1 MINTS
6 RRGFLGG
13 AAASFFIGGC
23 ATACAPRKIGPN
35 QKVNVAIIGC
45 GCIAK
50 GTNVPGFLKDPRCR
64 ITVACDMVKM
74 APNYYYGAKGSN
86 FGAEGFANADG
97 SFRRDVC
104 GSSVIKAIVDKAYGD
119 HACREVADWRDVID
133 DPTIDAAAI
142 CTPDHWHAI
151 ISIAAMKAG
160 KHVFCQK
167 PMSLSIR
174 EGQAMVRVAKETGV
188 TFQVGNQC
196 RNDINYRLPEELIF
210 NGYLGKIKSATISIP
225 GGNHW
230 TGHGYSPDRAPL
242 PDYFTPETWN
252 LWQGPA
258 EHFEGNAYI
267 PSIHEPT
274 CWRFNRRYG
283 NGMVT
288 DFGAHEFD
296 YLSRALGTDYSGPIA
311 VENVTSDIAETP
323 HPEVFSWANK
333 YSFEFVYPSGL
344 RVKVVNCC
352 KEYPRQMVCH
362 CEKGDVGIVNDKKFV
377 PKAFENFKESDF
389 KPSDKLFY
397 RNPNGYD
404 GEYWHEADFIDG
416 IIRGVPCC
424 SPCEVGH
431 RTISMAHLANAAIRL
446 GVSKLGWDPKTETF
460 VGPRAAEA
468 EALQTVKY
476 CNGWELGA

>member
-1 MINTS
+1 MTS
-6 RRGFLGG
+6 RRDFIGG

-23 ATACAPRKIGPN
+23 CSSKFGGRRIGPN
-35 QKVNVAIIGC
+35 EKVNVAIIGC

-64 ITVACDMVKM
+64 IVVACDMVKI
-74 APNYYYGAKGSN
+74 APNYYYGAKGSG
-86 FGAEGFANADG
+86 FGTAGFAKPDG
-97 SFRRDVC
+97 SFRSDVC
-104 GSSVIKAIVDKAYGD
+104 GSTVIKSIVDGKYGTKD
-119 HACREVADWRDVID
+119 CREVVDWREVIA
-133 DPTIDAAAI
+133 DPTIDAVAV

-174 EGQAMVRVAKETGV
+174 EGQAMARVARETGV
-188 TFQVGNQC
+188 VFQVGNQC
-196 RNDINYRLPEELIF
+196 RNDVNYRLPEELIF
-210 NGYLGKIKSATISIP
+210 NGYLGKIKSATVAIP

-230 TGHGYSPDRAPL
+230 TGHGYSADRAPL
-242 PDYFTPETWN
+242 PDYFTKETWD

-258 EHFEGNAYI
+258 AHFENDAYI

-274 CWRFNRRYG
+274 CWRFNSRYG

-296 YLSRALGTDYSGPIA
+296 YLSRALGTDYSGPIG
-311 VENVTSDIAETP
+311 VENVTSDIRETQ
-323 HPEVFSWANK
+323 HPEIFSWANR
-333 YSFEFVYPSGL
+333 YAFDFVYPNGL
-344 RVKVVNCC
+344 RVNVVNID
-352 KEYPRQMVCH
+352 KDHPRQMVCH
-362 CEKGDVGIVNDKKFV
+362 CEKGDVGIVNDKIFV
-377 PKAFENFKESDF
+377 PEAFKNFKESDF

-404 GEYWHEADFIDG
+404 GEYWHEADFVDG
-416 IIRGVPCC
+416 IIRGVQCC

-431 RTISMAHLANAAIRL
+431 RTISMAHLANAAIWL
-446 GVSKLGWDPKTETF
+446 GVSKLGWDPAKEVFT
-460 VGPRAAEA
+460 GPYAAAAET
-468 EALQTVKY
+468 LQVVKY
-476 CNGWELGA
+476 NNGWSLGV